1 MSEYHVHKLIGP
13 NIELY
18 GYMQIYKE
26 IPENPL
32 KSKERMS
39 KSLKSRQ
46 TKNDFY
52 EKT

>member
-18 GYMQIYKE
+18 GYVQIYKE

-32 KSKERMS
+32 KSKEWT
-39 KSLKSRQ
+39 LKNLRVS
-46 TKNDFY
+46 NI
-52 EKT
+52 